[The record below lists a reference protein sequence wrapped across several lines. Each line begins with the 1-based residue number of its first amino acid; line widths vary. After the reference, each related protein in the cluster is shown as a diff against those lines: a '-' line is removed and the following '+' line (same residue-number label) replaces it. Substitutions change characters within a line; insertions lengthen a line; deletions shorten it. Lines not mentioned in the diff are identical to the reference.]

1 MNTIQGQQW
10 FAAGAFRRYAL
21 LAHPLFVDA
30 KGAKPQLHTG
40 RFARRDD
47 AVLAFYRSDFD
58 AGRCRLPPQLAQLL
72 TGLLEKQLMLVQ
84 LVLNKYV
91 RVVLRSLV
99 NDSVITI
106 EKLYNFIKLI
116 L

>member
-58 AGRCRLPPQLAQLL
+58 AGRCLRRRL
-72 TGLLEKQLMLVQ
+72 
-84 LVLNKYV
+84 
-91 RVVLRSLV
+91 
-99 NDSVITI
+99 
-106 EKLYNFIKLI
+106 
-116 L
+116 